1 MWFATLLDILASNL
15 EAKETTMLNLKKIA
29 ALVAVL
35 IVGCFAALTGFRNAA
50 QAEEGKPA
58 HEVYQAQARGT
69 ETQLGK
75 LFDVNIN
82 IDSYSSDADQQ
93 ALNDAFQKGGSKGLS
108 SALEKMSRKGS
119 LAVTGTV
126 GYDITYAR
134 RFSTPDGYRV
144 RILTNRPVSFRE
156 LRNGARSE
164 NYNLSYVE
172 LNINDQP
179 SKSTGMLLPAVQFT
193 VDKKTKEIVA
203 EDYRNPWKLQNIR
216 RSSN

>member
-1 MWFATLLDILASNL
+1 MP
-15 EAKETTMLNLKKIA
+15 KLKKIVAVVTVLVVGCLA
-29 ALVAVL
+29 ALA
-35 IVGCFAALTGFRNAA
+35 GFRNAA
-50 QAEEGKPA
+50 QAQEEKPA
-58 HEVYQAQARGT
+58 HEVYQAQAMGT
-69 ETQLGK
+69 ETQLGR

-82 IDSYSSDADQQ
+82 IDQYSTEADRQT
-93 ALNDAFQKGGSKGLS
+93 LIDAFQKDGSKGLS
-108 SALEKMSRKGS
+108 SALQKMSRKGS

-126 GYDITYAR
+126 GYDIAFAR
-134 RFSTPDGYRV
+134 RVSTPGGYRV

-156 LRNGARSE
+156 LENGSRSE
-164 NYNLSYVE
+164 DYDLSFVE

-179 SKSTGMLLPAVQFT
+179 SKSTGILLPAVQFK

>member
-1 MWFATLLDILASNL
+1 MP
-15 EAKETTMLNLKKIA
+15 NLKKVI
-29 ALVAVL
+29 ALVTVL
-35 IVGCFAALTGFRNAA
+35 VVGCLAGLTGFRNAVQA
-50 QAEEGKPA
+50 QEGTPA
-58 HEVYQAQARGT
+58 HEIYQAQAMGT

-75 LFDVNIN
+75 IFDVNIN
-82 IDSYSSDADQQ
+82 IDSYSSDADRQT
-93 ALNDAFQKGGSKGLS
+93 LIDAFQKDGSKGLS
-108 SALEKMSRKGS
+108 NALEKMSRKGS

-134 RFSTPDGYRV
+134 RVSTPDGYRV
-144 RILTNRPVSFRE
+144 RVLTNRPVSFRE

-179 SKSTGMLLPAVQFT
+179 SKSTGTLLPAVQFT
-193 VDKKTKEIVA
+193 VDKKTNEIVA
-203 EDYRNPWKLQNIR
+203 EDYQNPWKLQNIR